1 MSSCYICGGQHI
13 SSQCD
18 ELSTELKEL
27 RAPKP
32 TGPRGQDEED
42 KLCVSFQDPSAEAF
56 FCHQSLQAADIT
68 TQRSGVI
75 DVTAS
80 ASSGDVTRK

>member
-42 KLCVSFQDPSAEAF
+42 KLCVK
-56 FCHQSLQAADIT
+56 
-68 TQRSGVI
+68 TQ
-75 DVTAS
+75 TL
-80 ASSGDVTRK
+80 SSPDALLS

>member
-42 KLCVSFQDPSAEAF
+42 NLCVSFQEPSAEAF
-56 FCHQSLQAADIT
+56 LCHQSLQAADIT
-68 TQRSGVI
+68 TQRSGVM

-80 ASSGDVTRK
+80 ASSGDFTRK